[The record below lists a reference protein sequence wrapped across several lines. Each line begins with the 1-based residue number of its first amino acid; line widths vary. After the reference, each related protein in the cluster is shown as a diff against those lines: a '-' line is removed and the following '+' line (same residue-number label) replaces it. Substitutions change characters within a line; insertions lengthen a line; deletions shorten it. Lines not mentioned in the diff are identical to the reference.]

1 MFAIFACLTATGD
14 GDTRTG
20 IPGNND
26 IVDLGGEPMADLGA
40 HWPQNFGDNSTSFR
54 GAPIFPEFGGDHAAI
69 GIDCSGE

>member
-40 HWPQNFGDNSTSFR
+40 HWPQNFGDN
-54 GAPIFPEFGGDHAAI
+54 
-69 GIDCSGE
+69 